1 MTGAHL
7 ETSLAH
13 LTDLDLALAEHH
25 VAKLI
30 RDTNQASA
38 RCGPSL
44 GWSSVLERLEA
55 AMTDYA
61 AERWRRSGA

>member
-1 MTGAHL
+1 MTSPHL
-7 ETSLAH
+7 ETSLSL

-38 RCGPSL
+38 RCGPGL

-55 AMTDYA
+55 AMADYA
-61 AERWRRSGA
+61 RERWRRSGA